1 MRKYLLTLI
10 GFCCLAFAAY
20 AGEGTTGPDVRRKD
34 QKTPP
39 ASADTPAPD
48 GSIRATMPPADAVVS
63 LDAAASPTGVE
74 TGEASPAAGG
84 VSAGNAAL
92 LEEADAAGRPD
103 SLSVDSLV
111 AEIGL
116 IPESLDAD
124 VDSLLRTWHVQY
136 FSKRDAFCHDDE
148 ENVYFPDSVYIDRL
162 SRLPRVIPMPYN
174 HIVRNCIDLYA
185 ERRRDLVRYMLGMA
199 DFYFPIIEQVLDK
212 HNLPIELKYLAVV
225 ESALNP
231 VALSRVGACGLWQF
245 MLPTGKSYGLE
256 INSLI
261 DERRDPLKAT
271 EAACKYFEDMYAIYG
286 DWNLVLASYN
296 CGPGNVNK
304 AIRRSGGKT
313 DFWDIFPYLPK
324 ETRSYVPLF
333 IAANYIMNYA
343 CEHNLCPMQTS
354 LPLATDTVMVTNMLH
369 LQQVADVLG
378 LEIEQL
384 RALNP
389 QYKRDIIPGNAAP
402 SVLKLPAAETYT
414 FIDKEDTVFTHR
426 AEELLAH
433 CIPIEPSSKGNDRS
447 GTSSRRERIT
457 HTVKSGENL
466 YTIANRYGVTAKE
479 LRKWNGLRSN
489 RVARGKRLKLYIDN
503 GGVMFA
509 SSAKSSTVA
518 SGATAGKGGRASGS
532 TSVASASLS
541 SSGNSRAT
549 AKRVASSG
557 SGKAAGSVGKSYI
570 SYRVKSGD
578 SLYSISRKYPGVT
591 TALLQKTNG
600 LSGTAIRPGQVLKI
614 PVG

>member
-1 MRKYLLTLI
+1 MKKYLLTWMGSCL
-10 GFCCLAFAAY
+10 LAFAAA
-20 AGEGTTGPDVRRKD
+20 AGERISGYDFLPEGGEAVVRGEAAPAGNTRIHATGH
-34 QKTPP
+34 
-39 ASADTPAPD
+39 ASVAETGTPA
-48 GSIRATMPPADAVVS
+48 I
-63 LDAAASPTGVE
+63 E
-74 TGEASPAAGG
+74 
-84 VSAGNAAL
+84 SA
-92 LEEADAAGRPD
+92 D
-103 SLSVDSLV
+103 SLSTDSIE
-111 AEIGL
+111 AEVGL

-136 FSKRDAFCHDDE
+136 FSKRDEFCHDDA

-162 SRLPRVIPMPYN
+162 QRLPRVIPMPYN
-174 HIVRNCIDLYA
+174 PIVRDCIDLYA
-185 ERRRDLVRYMLGMA
+185 DRHRDLVRYMLGMA

-256 INSLI
+256 INSLV

-313 DFWDIFPYLPK
+313 DFWDIFPFLPK

-333 IAANYIMNYA
+333 IAANYIMNYS

-369 LQQVADVLG
+369 LQQVADVLQ
-378 LEIEQL
+378 LDLEQL

-389 QYKRDIIPGNAAP
+389 QYKRDIIPGNTAP

-414 FIDKEDTVFTHR
+414 FVDKEDTVFTHR
-426 AEELLAH
+426 AEELLAN
-433 CIPIEPSSKGNDRS
+433 CIPLDAAARNNGPDR
-447 GTSSRRERIT
+447 GTKERIT
-457 HTVKSGENL
+457 HTVKSGENV
-466 YTIANRYGVTAKE
+466 YTIANRYGVAASDV
-479 LRKWNGLRSN
+479 RKWNGLRSN

-503 GGVMFA
+503 GGVSFA
-509 SSAKSSTVA
+509 SSTKASATTSNAK
-518 SGATAGKGGRASGS
+518 GKGAAA
-532 TSVASASLS
+532 TASASS
-541 SSGNSRAT
+541 ASRSSAKGASAPSRSSGA
-549 AKRVASSG
+549 G
-557 SGKAAGSVGKSYI
+557 GKEFV

-578 SLYSISRKYPGVT
+578 SLYSISKKYPGVT
-591 TALLQKTNG
+591 AAVLQKTNG
-600 LSGTAIRPGQVLKI
+600 LSGTDIRPGQVLKI

>member
-1 MRKYLLTLI
+1 MKKYLLTLM
-10 GFCCLAFAAY
+10 GSCLLAFAAD
-20 AGEGTTGPDVRRKD
+20 AGERMAGSDFLPDSEEAAAGEEA
-34 QKTPP
+34 P
-39 ASADTPAPD
+39 AGNTR
-48 GSIRATMPPADAVVS
+48 IRATGH
-63 LDAAASPTGVE
+63 ASVE
-74 TGEASPAAGG
+74 EEGG
-84 VSAGNAAL
+84 
-92 LEEADAAGRPD
+92 ADAAGIHTAD
-103 SLSVDSLV
+103 SLSADSIE
-111 AEIGL
+111 AEVGL

-136 FSKRDAFCHDDE
+136 FSKRDEFCHDDE
-148 ENVYFPDSVYIDRL
+148 QNVYFPDSVYIDRL
-162 SRLPRVIPMPYN
+162 QRLPRVIPMPYN
-174 HIVRNCIDLYA
+174 HIVRDCIDLYA
-185 ERRRDLVRYMLGMA
+185 DRHRDLVRYMLGMA

-256 INSLI
+256 INSLV
-261 DERRDPLKAT
+261 DERRDPMKAT

-333 IAANYIMNYA
+333 IAANYIMNYS

-354 LPLATDTVMVTNMLH
+354 LPLATDTVMVTNVLH
-369 LQQVADVLG
+369 LQQVADVLQ
-378 LEIEQL
+378 LDLEQL

-426 AEELLAH
+426 AEELLAN
-433 CIPIEPSSKGNDRS
+433 CIPLDPAARGNGAGRGGS
-447 GTSSRRERIT
+447 TQERIT
-457 HTVKSGENL
+457 HTVKSGENV
-466 YTIANRYGVTAKE
+466 YTIANRYGVTASDV
-479 LRKWNGLRSN
+479 RKWNGLRSN

-503 GGVMFA
+503 GGVAFA
-509 SSAKSSTVA
+509 SSPKVSAPAAKGKGTVA
-518 SGATAGKGGRASGS
+518 TSTASASVSRSSAKRAPASSRSSQAAGKGF
-532 TSVASASLS
+532 
-541 SSGNSRAT
+541 
-549 AKRVASSG
+549 
-557 SGKAAGSVGKSYI
+557 I

-578 SLYSISRKYPGVT
+578 SLYSISKKYPGVS

-600 LSGTAIRPGQVLKI
+600 LSGTDIRPGQVLKI